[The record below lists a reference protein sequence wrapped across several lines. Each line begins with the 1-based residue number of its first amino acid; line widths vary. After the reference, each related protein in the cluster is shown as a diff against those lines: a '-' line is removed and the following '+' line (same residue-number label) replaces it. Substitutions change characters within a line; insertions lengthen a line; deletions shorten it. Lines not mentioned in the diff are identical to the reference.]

1 MPPAR
6 GRAMPATERERFLWV
21 RQQNERR
28 KGRKGRKPR
37 ILRKWGPFRR
47 WREAAETG
55 GNWRKLR
62 AETLLEKL
70 SAVLLSHPRGAVQIA
85 GWRIACGNCGNW
97 LPPAPPARSLR
108 FDAGDLHVLRPFGA
122 LLAVLRRA
130 LFEAERFGVERE
142 LVDQPI
148 VDLGRGDGLVDQ
160 RVQPLL
166 DRSRRGLGHGDRQE
180 AGAGEAGEALAEGR
194 QRGIEGA
201 ARGQGDGQRPR
212 LVGHHLAAACRQ
224 VDEHE
229 LDGAGIEVGPG

>member
-70 SAVLLSHPRGAVQIA
+70 SAVLLSHPRGAVQTPIGVSLAETAETPRA
-85 GWRIACGNCGNW
+85 GPGPPYVLCRLARGN
-97 LPPAPPARSLR
+97 PR
-108 FDAGDLHVLRPFGA
+108 
-122 LLAVLRRA
+122 
-130 LFEAERFGVERE
+130 
-142 LVDQPI
+142 
-148 VDLGRGDGLVDQ
+148 
-160 RVQPLL
+160 
-166 DRSRRGLGHGDRQE
+166 
-180 AGAGEAGEALAEGR
+180 AGA
-194 QRGIEGA
+194 QR
-201 ARGQGDGQRPR
+201 
-212 LVGHHLAAACRQ
+212 LS
-224 VDEHE
+224 
-229 LDGAGIEVGPG
+229 